1 METLED
7 MILEM
12 KPLKR
17 YGPIKSIARLG
28 GLTNRVFRV
37 ETAEGV
43 YCLRLP
49 GEGTEEYINRG
60 SEGVKSFDD
69 LIFIIHFCRPC
80 VCLNMSRAPRLSS
93 AGKMTIFLSRYGI
106 RLKE

>member
-43 YCLRLP
+43 LLP
-49 GEGTEEYINRG
+49 
-60 SEGVKSFDD
+60 KA
-69 LIFIIHFCRPC
+69 
-80 VCLNMSRAPRLSS
+80 SR
-93 AGKMTIFLSRYGI
+93 
-106 RLKE
+106 